1 MNRAPAFAQ
10 PHAPVRLKAS
20 PQRVWR
26 WLFLIFG
33 GLLLAAMA
41 VWLLVMGLPQRMALD
56 LAQASARA
64 GLAVRQVELSG
75 IRHQSRL
82 EVYDAL
88 LSGGSDALI
97 LVRPADVRARLLELP
112 WVLDAD
118 VRRRWPDT
126 LVVTIVE
133 RQPIAIWQA
142 GGRYRLIDGREPPLP
157 WVEDERF
164 RALPLVVG
172 VGADA
177 AAPGLLRL
185 LADHPRLSSS
195 LVGAT
200 RVGGRRWDL
209 LLTSGEIVSL
219 PEDPAARPALAR
231 FTAADS
237 KSPLLGQGF
246 VRIDLRIPG
255 QMAIRL
261 SPEAR
266 EAAEKR
272 AREEAR
278 RRQMP
283 AAGTLGVLPLVQPE
297 VRT

>member
-1 MNRAPAFAQ
+1 MNRAPAFTQ

-26 WLFLIFG
+26 WLVAIFG
-33 GLLLAAMA
+33 GLLVAAA
-41 VWLLVMGLPQRMALD
+41 SVWLLVMGLPQRVALD

-82 EVYDAL
+82 DVYDAV

-126 LVVTIVE
+126 LVVRIVE

-142 GGRYRLIDGREPPLP
+142 GGRYRLIDGRLPPLP

-164 RALPLVVG
+164 RMLPLVVG
-172 VGADA
+172 EGADT

-200 RVGGRRWDL
+200 RVGGRRW
-209 LLTSGEIVSL
+209 
-219 PEDPAARPALAR
+219 P
-231 FTAADS
+231 
-237 KSPLLGQGF
+237 SPLLVTTHTSHQAL
-246 VRIDLRIPG
+246 LRRKLLD
-255 QMAIRL
+255 AFSL
-261 SPEAR
+261 SSN
-266 EAAEKR
+266 
-272 AREEAR
+272 
-278 RRQMP
+278 
-283 AAGTLGVLPLVQPE
+283 
-297 VRT
+297 